1 MMPRKVVFVIFVS
14 YFIVPTVFS
23 NLWASVEE
31 SLSLSNTNRKPCM
44 PPCKVFHSWCKNN
57 GKCREKLPDCAW
69 YCECPANCKGVF
81 CERIVT
87 KTNNEEKVDVQV
99 ELIKEKETETSAFDT
114 LQLHAALANIYKKKN
129 EKSAETPELK
139 EKVESMTANDTK
151 TLCLSDMLK
160 KSDRQKNQTTN
171 TTTEVTNINAFVNTS
186 TDATLLTRTNTSTEA
201 ILLTYSNVSTDQT
214 LVTHANTQTDAN
226 LQTHPNDSKDQT
238 LLTHENTSPDA
249 TVLPVTDSIMITTTP
264 SVQITLT
271 TPVTSSATQPV
282 IVPIVGST
290 APTEA
295 VTPEPN
301 LRSTHEDYTTTEN
314 STTLAENNTDKST
327 FVTESSNSF
336 DSSSTLQ
343 TTTVLQSS
351 TESSDVAT
359 GSTTVNASTINPE
372 NTTVDLITKSLL
384 NTTTTVPSTDITQ
397 QQEQKTTT
405 EMFLSNEMMSTTI
418 VTHTS
423 VITDKTTLI
432 LDNNTKGMQ
441 TTAKTSTVELQTNGN
456 KQNFLVLT
464 DASKTLASI
473 PNANEMMVE
482 ASNIVI
488 PDSVTDKVSRTTQSY
503 ESTSTDLESSTPSS
517 NFSTSLTSLVNGSI
531 EVVMISNGHM
541 SSVQEHNNREQSN
554 DSAHSSS
561 TSGKFVDSLKNI
573 IDSLII
579 KTEKENTRET
589 AAQTKHD
596 NGNVFDKVKAD
607 TASVNK
613 SFETT
618 AELNFTTDLQK
629 TAGTTTELYTQQSTR
644 LSPTTDES
652 SIADVGTQTTPE
664 SSTISSGKSESSI
677 INSSN
682 DNLVNTTSSNIRN
695 NTTMID
701 ITVEKSINENATQLM
716 STGSSNWTTEW
727 TTYKDRITKP
737 APHETNVS
745 RDDTGRTEPVNYEN
759 IMDNKSAKVNKS
771 IEITTNII
779 PPETTTSAEEQITVN
794 HVMVSESQNNDSATE
809 NMIVDNNFT
818 FTTAQAETTSQKL
831 PVKTSALPQTTFDP
845 STPNFT
851 VKSTSSEPIRHTSI
865 QTKPNKLL
873 SQQNNSMKSDD
884 QGAVLYPDLAPLLDV
899 LRKFRKSVDS
909 PEKVP
914 PKTLS
919 NETKNGEMKELSI
932 EVSVSKSKI
941 SNTNKTNVD
950 VKEIMT
956 DILSDKGIENY
967 DVKNSEKQASFKD
980 LGVIEESLKEG
991 IDDMVKSVNLIDGE
1005 KIVNPREES
1014 KNEAG
1019 RDTLAVKSSKDQ
1031 RNLS

>member
-69 YCECPANCKGVF
+69 YCECPANCEGVF

-87 KTNNEEKVDVQV
+87 KTNNEEEVDVQV
-99 ELIKEKETETSAFDT
+99 ELIKEKETDKSAFDT

-160 KSDRQKNQTTN
+160 KYDRQKNQTTN
-171 TTTEVTNINAFVNTS
+171 TTTEATNINAFVNTS
-186 TDATLLTRTNTSTEA
+186 TDAALPTQTNTSTEA
-201 ILLTYSNVSTDQT
+201 ILMTDSNVSTDQT

-226 LQTHPNDSKDQT
+226 LQTQPNDSKDQT
-238 LLTHENTSPDA
+238 LLTHANTSPDA
-249 TVLPVTDSIMITTTP
+249 TILPVTDSIMITTSP
-264 SVQITLT
+264 SVQTTLT
-271 TPVTSSATQPV
+271 TPVSSSATQSV
-282 IVPIVGST
+282 IVPIVGFT

-301 LRSTHEDYTTTEN
+301 LRSTHKDYTTTDH
-314 STTLAENNTDKST
+314 STTLAENNTDKSM
-327 FVTESSNSF
+327 FVTESSNPF

-343 TTTVLQSS
+343 TTSVLQSS
-351 TESSDVAT
+351 TEKRDRSTSSDAT
-359 GSTTVNASTINPE
+359 TRSTSVNTSTINTE

-384 NTTTTVPSTDITQ
+384 NTTTTVPSTDFTQ

-405 EMFLSNEMMSTTI
+405 EMFLSKEMMDTTI

-432 LDNNTKGMQ
+432 LDNNTNDIQ
-441 TTAKTSTVELQTNGN
+441 TTANTSTVEFQTNGN
-456 KQNFLVLT
+456 KQNFIVST

-482 ASNIVI
+482 ASNIAI
-488 PDSVTDKVSRTTQSY
+488 EDSVTDKVSKTTQSY
-503 ESTSTDLESSTPSS
+503 KSTSTDLDNVKSTTPSS
-517 NFSTSLTSLVNGSI
+517 NFSTSLTSPEDGSI
-531 EVVMISNGHM
+531 EIVMISNRNM
-541 SSVQEHNNREQSN
+541 SSVQEHNNRGQSN

-579 KTEKENTRET
+579 KTAKENTGET

-596 NGNVFDKVKAD
+596 NGNVFHKVKED

-613 SFETT
+613 SFDT
-618 AELNFTTDLQK
+618 AADLKFTTDLQK
-629 TAGTTTELYTQQSTR
+629 TASTTTELYTQQSTR
-644 LSPTTDES
+644 QSPTTDES
-652 SIADVGTQTTPE
+652 SIAGTQTTPE
-664 SSTISSGKSESSI
+664 SSTISSGNSESSI
-677 INSSN
+677 MNSAHDS
-682 DNLVNTTSSNIRN
+682 LVNITSPNISNT
-695 NTTMID
+695 TTMID
-701 ITVEKSINENATQLM
+701 ITIERSMRENATYLI
-716 STGSSNWTTEW
+716 S
-727 TTYKDRITKP
+727 TTYKNRITKT

-745 RDDTGRTEPVNYEN
+745 RDDTRRTEPVNYEN
-759 IMDNKSAKVNKS
+759 IMNNKSAKVNKS
-771 IEITTNII
+771 IEITTNVI

-794 HVMVSESQNNDSATE
+794 HVMVSENNDSVKE

-818 FTTAQAETTSQKL
+818 LTTAQAETTSQKL

-851 VKSTSSEPIRHTSI
+851 VTPTSSESIRHTNN

-873 SQQNNSMKSDD
+873 SQQKNSMKSDD

-909 PEKVP
+909 PEKVL

-919 NETKNGEMKELSI
+919 NETTNGEMKELSI
-932 EVSVSKSKI
+932 DVGVSKSKI

-950 VKEIMT
+950 MKGIMA
-956 DILSDKGIENY
+956 DIVSDKGIENY

-1005 KIVNPREES
+1005 NIVNPREET